1 MRRCGHFFSRIL
13 ILCVLLPVACTQ
25 GRQPGDNVVSVNL
38 LDIDEPSWTEFF
50 KKIEVIPLENR
61 DSAYLN
67 ISCCFTY
74 LKVEDKFYIMDMAN
88 KSIIIFNAD
97 GKWLETF
104 NRYGRGP
111 EEYVMLADMAYN
123 EEMRSMDILEATGT
137 IISYDLEPPHRMIRR
152 IKIPTVRATHY
163 LFPDGSGYYLL
174 SQYEDHALN
183 YLDAE
188 TGELTAVTGA
198 PEVERAV
205 RAGYHASRSPFYRLS
220 GQVYYVDGA
229 SGAVFRLEGN
239 RAVPC
244 RSWDFGR
251 YTFDLEK
258 VPVGKSDRPY
268 ERLDAFSSSM
278 AGPFVNT
285 VETDRYVFAEV
296 TFMKREQDIVLD
308 KESGKV
314 SVFLNWKEGL
324 YFFPGYFFDDAI
336 YFVHPPEHTDQ
347 LLPDGLSNL
356 DEDSNFMIIKYVL

>member
-1 MRRCGHFFSRIL
+1 M
-13 ILCVLLPVACTQ
+13 
-25 GRQPGDNVVSVNL
+25 
-38 LDIDEPSWTEFF
+38 EFF

-67 ISCCFTY
+67 VSCCFTY

-123 EEMRSMDILEATGT
+123 EGLHSLDVLESTGT

-188 TGELTAVTGA
+188 TGDLTEVTGA

-205 RAGYHASRSPFYRLS
+205 RAGYHASRRPFYRLS

-239 RAVPC
+239 RAEPC

-251 YTFDLEK
+251 YTFNLDK
-258 VPVGKSDRPY
+258 VPEGESDRPY
-268 ERLDAFSSSM
+268 ELADALSSSM

-285 VETDRYVFAEV
+285 VETDRYVFEEV
-296 TFMKREQDIVLD
+296 TFMKRELNVVLD

-314 SVFLNWKEGL
+314 SVFPKWKEGL
-324 YFFPGYFFDDAI
+324 YFFPGDFFDDAI
-336 YFVHPPEHTDQ
+336 YVVFPPEHAEQ
-347 LLPDGLSNL
+347 ILPYSISNL
-356 DEDSNFMIIKYVL
+356 DEDSNFLIIKYML

>member
-1 MRRCGHFFSRIL
+1 MRCSRLFSIALLSLSFIL
-13 ILCVLLPVACTQ
+13 LSACSQ
-25 GRQPGDNVVSVNL
+25 NRQSGDNTVSVNL
-38 LDIDEPSWTEFF
+38 LKVEEPSWKDFF
-50 KKIEVIPLENR
+50 REIEVIPLENR

-67 ISCCFTY
+67 NSCGFTY
-74 LKVEDKFYIMDMAN
+74 SKVEDKFYIMDMAN

-97 GKWLETF
+97 GEWLETF

-111 EEYVMLADMAYN
+111 EEYVMLTDMVYN
-123 EEMRSMDILEATGT
+123 EELRSLDVLDASGT
-137 IISYDLEPPHRMIRR
+137 IISYDLNPPHRMIRR

-174 SQYEDHALN
+174 SQFEDHALN

-188 TGELTAVTGA
+188 TGELTTVTGA
-198 PEVERAV
+198 PEVGRAV

-251 YTFDLEK
+251 YTFNLDK
-258 VPVGKSDRPY
+258 VPGGESDRPY
-268 ERLDAFSSSM
+268 EQVEMSSSSM

-285 VETDRYVFAEV
+285 QETDRYVFAEV
-296 TFMKREQDIVLD
+296 TFMKRELNVVLD

-314 SVFLNWKEGL
+314 SVFPKWKEGL

-336 YFVHPPEHTDQ
+336 YVVFPPEHADQ
-347 LLPDGLSNL
+347 ILPDGLSNP